1 MTAFP
6 ITIYHNPKCGT
17 SRNTLAFIESA
28 GYAPQ
33 VVEYMKTGW
42 NKAQLKDLLKA
53 MNACAQDILRAKE
66 PLADEL
72 GLKAAD
78 VSEERLLE
86 AMVAHPVL
94 VNRPIVVTPK
104 GAKLCRP
111 AENVLPLLDKQPTA
125 SAPEGAA
132 CSLERK

>member
-1 MTAFP
+1 MTNFP

-17 SRNTLAFIESA
+17 SRGALALIESA

-33 VVEYMKTGW
+33 VVEYLKTGW
-42 NKAQLKDLLKA
+42 SKAQLKSLLTQ
-53 MNACAQDILRAKE
+53 MNASAHDILRAKE
-66 PLADEL
+66 PLAEEL
-72 GLKAAD
+72 GLKTAD
-78 VSEERLLE
+78 VTEEALLE

-104 GAKLCRP
+104 GAALCRP
-111 AENVLPLLDKQPTA
+111 SEAVIPLLDKQPTA
-125 SAPEGAA
+125 TVPEGAA